1 MPYGNHEY
9 SEIEVLK
16 SAPEKPPSQPP
27 WNNFFDAEGNL
38 VLKNLDTGEK
48 TSVKDL
54 EKPVDPVFLRFA
66 TEAEQLSAS
75 MTVSTTSG
83 QEKPRNSLF
92 NLTRPV
98 FIKRATFREKKTTP
112 KGSGY
117 VKVMTKKLQA
127 EFENLFLVQALRAHV
142 GPIWALKVNPK
153 GTLLASGGQDAI
165 LRVWI
170 LSVEGN
176 AAKAFKEEDYMK
188 AFSECNIHDWK
199 KKTAFPEKSF
209 SSSGTYS
216 AASSS
221 KDANG
226 KNDVETGMETR
237 EVAIQSKY
245 RKQVLRPYPLREYS
259 GHKLDILDV
268 AWSKNDFLLS
278 ASMDKTVRLWHPS
291 LLEALRKFQHN
302 DFITTVS
309 FHPLDERIF
318 ISGSLDEKIRLWGI
332 AEKKVLAYKGNLGL
346 VTACA
351 ISPDGKH
358 LLVGTYKGQCKAL
371 LLSHEE
377 GNHKIEYLSEV
388 EVRSRRG
395 KNSKASKISG
405 ICFKP
410 HSKEFLVSSN
420 DCRLRCYELDTLN
433 RTCKYMGHRNLCSQI
448 HPSYSDDG
456 DYVICGSEDRQV
468 YLWNTDPSQVIENNG
483 KSEQNEWCEHFYA
496 HDSIVSVAIFAPKVK
511 ATDDSKRERASAIGR
526 VIITAGYSGEVR
538 IFENVNL

>member
-1 MPYGNHEY
+1 MNSHCEDSA
-9 SEIEVLK
+9 SEIVQ
-16 SAPEKPPSQPP
+16 SAPERKPSQPP
-27 WNNFFDAEGNL
+27 WNNFFDSEGNL
-38 VLKNLDTGEK
+38 VVKNLDTGEK
-48 TSVKDL
+48 TSVKAL
-54 EKPVDPVFLRFA
+54 EKPIDPVFLRFA
-66 TEAEQLSAS
+66 TQAEQLSAS
-75 MTVSTTSG
+75 MTISTNST
-83 QEKPRNSLF
+83 QDKPRNSLF

-98 FIKRATFREKKTTP
+98 FIKRAAFRDKKTTP
-112 KGSGY
+112 KGSGH
-117 VKVMTKKLQA
+117 VKVITKKLEA
-127 EFENLFLVQALRAHV
+127 EFENLFLVQALKAHV
-142 GPIWALKVNPK
+142 GPVWALKMNAK
-153 GTLLASGGQDAI
+153 GTLLASGGQDTV

-176 AAKAFKEEDYMK
+176 AAKALKEDDYKK
-188 AFSECNIHDWK
+188 AFSECNLQDWK
-199 KKTAFPEKSF
+199 KKAAFPEKSF

-216 AASSS
+216 ATSSS

-226 KNDVETGMETR
+226 TNDVDSSVESR
-237 EVAIQSKY
+237 EVAIQSKHK
-245 RKQVLRPYPLREYS
+245 KQVLKPYPFREYS

-291 LLEALRKFQHN
+291 SMETLRKFQHN

-318 ISGSLDEKIRLWGI
+318 ISGALDENVRLWGI
-332 AEKKVLAYKGNLGL
+332 AEKKVLAYKSHLGL

-358 LLVGTYKGQCKAL
+358 LLVGTYKGQCKTF
-371 LLSHEE
+371 LLSQEE
-377 GNHKIEYLSEV
+377 GNYKIEYLSEV

-395 KNSKASKISG
+395 KNSRGSKISG

-433 RTCKYMGHRNLCSQI
+433 RTCKYMGHRNMCSQI
-448 HPSYSDDG
+448 HPSYSEDG

-468 YLWNTDPSQVIENNG
+468 YLWNTEPIQVIENNG
-483 KSEQNEWCEHFYA
+483 KSEQNEWL
-496 HDSIVSVAIFAPKVK
+496 AIFAPKTK
-511 ATDDSKRERASAIGR
+511 STDDSERQRANAIGR
-526 VIITAGYSGEVR
+526 VIITAGYTGEVR